1 MSVLTS
7 SKTIKIA
14 SRNSFTT
21 LEGIKPPNYNLSPI
35 GLTPPNKAF
44 FFVKN
49 HSHASALACVR
60 VFLRLNVVKVSVA
73 LLLVY
78 EKQSGVV
85 SQSFQCKSTETINM
99 NFGERF
105 L

>member
-1 MSVLTS
+1 M
-7 SKTIKIA
+7 KIA
-14 SRNSFTT
+14 SRNCFTT
-21 LEGIKPPNYNLSPI
+21 LEGIKPPNYKLSPI

-44 FFVKN
+44 FSWEN
-49 HSHASALACVR
+49 HSLASPFACVR
-60 VFLRLNVVKVSVA
+60 VLLRLNVVKVSVA
-73 LLLVY
+73 VLLVY

-85 SQSFQCKSTETINM
+85 SQSFQWKSTETINM